1 MFAVAIRSSPR
12 AWGCFLQGRIHRN
25 FALVFPTSVGMVLKA
40 RTVALLIAK
49 FFRGTKELSALR
61 KRRIG
66 GGGEGS

>member
-1 MFAVAIRSSPR
+1 
-12 AWGCFLQGRIHRN
+12 
-25 FALVFPTSVGMVLKA
+25 
-40 RTVALLIAK
+40 VALLIAK